1 MPQWGANTN
10 DESKP
15 KNLTAEE
22 KSRVFADTRGW
33 VITRPDGNEEVLVA
47 IRNLSGGATTN
58 KLAEASIGSVYF
70 AANSYSTGTTGSVWV
85 SWNEKVSKTAT
96 PTLLVRATTS
106 GGGTSNLTAS
116 YAAGI
121 GTNKM
126 RFDFT
131 VPSTTGTV
139 LTLLNQTISGTIT
152 DAGSGNAADKSLTTS
167 LVVGAALDGGSTSVT
182 TTV

>member
-1 MPQWGANTN
+1 MPLWGASTS

-33 VITRPDGNEEVLVA
+33 VVTRPDGKEEVLVA
-47 IRNLSGGATTN
+47 IRNLSGGAGTD
-58 KLAEASIGSVYF
+58 KLGEATISSIYF
-70 AANSYSTGTTGSVWV
+70 GANSYSTGTTGSVYV
-85 SWNEKVSKTAT
+85 NWNEKVSKTAT
-96 PTLLVRATTS
+96 PTMLVRATTLAAA
-106 GGGTSNLTAS
+106 TSNLTAS

-121 GTNKM
+121 GTNTL

-131 VPSTTGTV
+131 VPSATGTV
-139 LTLLNQTISGTIT
+139 LTLLAQTISGTVT
-152 DAGSGNAADKSLTTS
+152 DAGSTNAADKSITTAK
-167 LVVGAALDGGSTSVT
+167 VVGAALDGGSTSVT

>member
-15 KNLTAEE
+15 KNLTEEE
-22 KSRVFADTRGW
+22 KSRTFATTKGW
-33 VITRPDGNEEVLVA
+33 EINHPDGTTEVLVA
-47 IRNLSGGATTN
+47 IRNLSGGSTTDKLGEAT
-58 KLAEASIGSVYF
+58 IGSIYF
-70 AANSYSTGTTGSVWV
+70 GANSYSTGTTGSVWV

-96 PTLLVRATTS
+96 PTLQVRATTLANA
-106 GGGTSNLTAS
+106 TSNLTAS

-139 LTLLNQTISGTIT
+139 LTLFTQAISGTIT
-152 DAGSGNAADKSLTTS
+152 DAGSGNAADKSITTAK
-167 LVVGAALDGGSTSVT
+167 VVGAALDGGSTSVT
-182 TTV
+182 TTI